1 VKINIQINILE
12 YYNITF
18 DGHFRLCD
26 VCKANRETIMFQT
39 NRRAVFLTLALMMA
53 LPAMP
58 ALAKDTAKWIPTWY
72 ASPEPSGTPDA
83 KISDK
88 TLRQIVRVSAG
99 GTAVRLRL
107 SNAYGAAPLKLED
120 IHVAKRI
127 SASRIDAATD
137 QAVTFNGRAGVTVA
151 PGAYALSDPLPMKI
165 AADSDLAVSLYVP
178 DAPLATV
185 HDIQR
190 GALYVTDGRASNA
203 PELPE
208 TKTDIGI
215 GNAFPWLAE
224 IEVSGTDTQAVITF
238 GDSITDGYGITP
250 DQGHTWPELLSRRLH
265 EAGIKLSVV
274 NAGLSGN
281 RLLHHG
287 TWARFGD
294 GGLARFDRDVL
305 AQPNAAAVIVLIGIN
320 DLGHAQGP
328 GSEGFVSAEDLI
340 DGLSQTAA
348 RAHERGLKVYAAT
361 LTPFIGTVF
370 EGYYSDEKEGRR
382 QAINAWIR
390 HQTAFDGI
398 IDFDKAVEDPDAPG
412 HLRADYDVGDHL
424 HPNDAGA
431 AAMAAAIPL
440 GFFDK
445 R

>member
-165 AADSDLAVSLYVP
+165 AADRHKEEGQAKKG
-178 DAPLATV
+178 AP
-185 HDIQR
+185 
-190 GALYVTDGRASNA
+190 G
-203 PELPE
+203 
-208 TKTDIGI
+208 
-215 GNAFPWLAE
+215 
-224 IEVSGTDTQAVITF
+224 
-238 GDSITDGYGITP
+238 
-250 DQGHTWPELLSRRLH
+250 
-265 EAGIKLSVV
+265 
-274 NAGLSGN
+274 
-281 RLLHHG
+281 
-287 TWARFGD
+287 
-294 GGLARFDRDVL
+294 
-305 AQPNAAAVIVLIGIN
+305 
-320 DLGHAQGP
+320 
-328 GSEGFVSAEDLI
+328 
-340 DGLSQTAA
+340 
-348 RAHERGLKVYAAT
+348 
-361 LTPFIGTVF
+361 GTVNVF
-370 EGYYSDEKEGRR
+370 QSG
-382 QAINAWIR
+382 
-390 HQTAFDGI
+390 
-398 IDFDKAVEDPDAPG
+398 
-412 HLRADYDVGDHL
+412 
-424 HPNDAGA
+424 
-431 AAMAAAIPL
+431 
-440 GFFDK
+440 
-445 R
+445 

>member
-1 VKINIQINILE
+1 ML
-12 YYNITF
+12 
-18 DGHFRLCD
+18 
-26 VCKANRETIMFQT
+26 QT
-39 NRRAVFLTLALMMA
+39 TRRAVLLTLALMVAVPA
-53 LPAMP
+53 LPAV
-58 ALAKDTAKWIPTWY
+58 AKDAAPKWIPTWY
-72 ASPEPSGTPDA
+72 ASPEPSGVDA
-83 KISDK
+83 RINDK

-99 GTAVRLRL
+99 GTSVRLRL

-120 IHVAKRI
+120 IRVAKRV
-127 SASRIDAATD
+127 SGSRIDTATD
-137 QAVTFNGRAGVTVA
+137 QAVTFNGHNGATIA
-151 PGAYALSDPLPMKI
+151 PGAYVLSDPLPMI
-165 AADSDLAVSLYVP
+165 VAADSDLAISFYVP
-178 DAPLATV
+178 GETLLATV

-190 GALYVTDGRASNA
+190 GALYVADGRASNA
-203 PELPE
+203 PELPG

-224 IEVSGTDTQAVITF
+224 IEVSGSPAKAALITF

-250 DQGHTWPELLSRRLH
+250 DQGRTWPELLSRRLH

-287 TWARFGD
+287 QWARFGD

-305 AQPNAAAVIVLIGIN
+305 AQPNVSAVIVLIGIN

-328 GSEGFVSAEDLI
+328 GSDGYVSAEDLI

-348 RAHERGLKVYAAT
+348 RAHERGLKIYAAT

-370 EGYYSDEKEGRR
+370 EGYYSDEKESRR
-382 QAINAWIR
+382 QTINAWIR
-390 HQTAFDGI
+390 HQTVFDGV
-398 IDFDKAVEDPDAPG
+398 IDFDKAVEDSAAPG
-412 HLRADYDVGDHL
+412 HLRTAYDVGDHL

-440 GFFDK
+440 GFFDGATK
-445 R
+445 

>member
-1 VKINIQINILE
+1 MLH
-12 YYNITF
+12 T
-18 DGHFRLCD
+18 
-26 VCKANRETIMFQT
+26 T
-39 NRRAVFLTLALMMA
+39 RRAALFSLLLLA
-53 LPAMP
+53 AMP
-58 ALAKDTAKWIPTWY
+58 ALPATAKDTAAKWVPTWY
-72 ASPEPSGTPDA
+72 ASPEPSGVEA

-88 TLRQIVRVSAG
+88 TLRQIVRISAG
-99 GTAVRLRL
+99 GTSVRLRL
-107 SNAYGAAPLKLED
+107 SNAYGTAPLKLED
-120 IHVAKRI
+120 IRVAKRLKG
-127 SASRIDAATD
+127 SRIDPAADT
-137 QAVTFNGRAGVTVA
+137 AVTFNGRATVTIA
-151 PGAYALSDPLPMKI
+151 PGAYVLSDPLPMTV
-165 AADSDLAVSLYVP
+165 AADSDLAISLYVP
-178 DAPLATV
+178 EETPLVTV

-190 GALYVTDGRASNA
+190 GVLYVADGRVSRAA
-203 PELPE
+203 ELPE
-208 TKTDIGI
+208 AKSDIGI

-224 IEVSGTDTQAVITF
+224 VEVSGSPAKAALITF

-250 DQGHTWPELLSRRLH
+250 DQGRTWPELLSRRLH

-287 TWARFGD
+287 QWARFGE

-328 GSEGFVSAEDLI
+328 GSEGYVSAEDLI

-348 RAHERGLKVYAAT
+348 RAHERGLKIYAAT

-370 EGYYSDEKEGRR
+370 EGYYSDEKEARR
-382 QAINAWIR
+382 QTINTWIR
-390 HQTAFDGI
+390 HQTVFDGV
-398 IDFDKAVEDPDAPG
+398 IDFDKAVEDPAAPG

-440 GFFDK
+440 GFFK

>member
-1 VKINIQINILE
+1 ML
-12 YYNITF
+12 
-18 DGHFRLCD
+18 
-26 VCKANRETIMFQT
+26 QT
-39 NRRAVFLTLALMMA
+39 TRRAVLLTLALMVAVPA
-53 LPAMP
+53 LPAV
-58 ALAKDTAKWIPTWY
+58 AKDAAPKWIPTWY
-72 ASPEPSGTPDA
+72 ASPEPSGVDA
-83 KISDK
+83 RINDK

-99 GTAVRLRL
+99 GTSVRLRL

-120 IHVAKRI
+120 IRVARRV
-127 SASRIDAATD
+127 SGSRIDTATD
-137 QAVTFNGRAGVTVA
+137 QAVTFNGHNGTTIA
-151 PGAYALSDPLPMKI
+151 PGAYVLSDPLPMTI
-165 AADSDLAVSLYVP
+165 AADSDLAISFYVP
-178 DAPLATV
+178 GETPLATV

-190 GALYVTDGRASNA
+190 GALYVADGRASNA
-203 PELPE
+203 PELPG

-224 IEVSGTDTQAVITF
+224 IEVSGSPAKAALVTF

-250 DQGHTWPELLSRRLH
+250 DQGRTWPELLSRRLH

-287 TWARFGD
+287 QWARFGD

-305 AQPNAAAVIVLIGIN
+305 AQPNVSAVIVLIGIN

-328 GSEGFVSAEDLI
+328 GSDGYVSAEDLI

-348 RAHERGLKVYAAT
+348 RAHERGLKIYAAT

-370 EGYYSDEKEGRR
+370 ENYYSDEKESRR
-382 QAINAWIR
+382 QTINAWIR
-390 HQTAFDGI
+390 HQTVFDGV
-398 IDFDKAVEDPDAPG
+398 IDFDKAVEDSAAPG
-412 HLRADYDVGDHL
+412 HLRTAYDVGDHL

-440 GFFDK
+440 GFFDGATK
-445 R
+445 

>member
-1 VKINIQINILE
+1 M
-12 YYNITF
+12 
-18 DGHFRLCD
+18 
-26 VCKANRETIMFQT
+26 NRSAV
-39 NRRAVFLTLALMMA
+39 RAIAFAFTLAV
-53 LPAMP
+53 LPVTSAF
-58 ALAKDTAKWIPTWY
+58 AKAPTTTWVPTWY

-83 KISDK
+83 RISDK

-99 GTAVRLRL
+99 GTSVRLRL
-107 SNAYGAAPLKLED
+107 SNAYGATPLKLED

-127 SASRIDAATD
+127 SGSRIDPASDTPVA
-137 QAVTFNGRAGVTVA
+137 FNGHNSVTVA
-151 PGAYALSDPLPMKI
+151 PGAYVLSDPLAMKV
-165 AADSDLAVSLYVP
+165 AADSDLAVSFYVP
-178 DAPLATV
+178 GETPLATV

-190 GALYVTDGRASNA
+190 GALYVADGRVSNA
-203 PELPE
+203 AELAE
-208 TKTDIGI
+208 TKIDIGI

-224 IEVSGTDTQAVITF
+224 IEVSGTDTQALITF

-250 DQGHTWPELLSRRLH
+250 DQGRTWPELLSRRLH
-265 EAGIKLSVV
+265 EAGINLSVL

-287 TWARFGD
+287 QWARFGD

-305 AQPNAAAVIVLIGIN
+305 AQPNVSAVIVLIGIN

-328 GSEGFVSAEDLI
+328 GSPEYVSADDLI

-348 RAHERGLKVYAAT
+348 RAHERGLKIYAAT

-370 EGYYSDEKEGRR
+370 ENYYSDEKEDRR
-382 QAINAWIR
+382 QTINAWIR
-390 HQTAFDGI
+390 HQTVFDGI
-398 IDFDKAVEDPDAPG
+398 IDFDKAVEAPDAPG
-412 HLRADYDVGDHL
+412 HLRADYDIGDHL

-440 GFFDK
+440 GFFDGATK
-445 R
+445 